1 MQNYIYCDIRQIR
14 VGYEKTIKEKSVK
27 KYMKRFTRFSR
38 KIGHGL
44 NIEFKETVAIPSL
57 LKQKEYK
64 KAGEQVLDIAK
75 MVGLTVV
82 WVVPGGAVITTMI
95 LKFSHKSRP
104 SAFRT
109 KEQAE
114 EKEHTSK

>member
-1 MQNYIYCDIRQIR
+1 
-14 VGYEKTIKEKSVK
+14 VK
-27 KYMKRFTRFSR
+27 KHIKKFTRFSR
-38 KIGHGL
+38 KIGRGL

-57 LKQKEYK
+57 LKRREYR
-64 KAGEQVLDIAK
+64 KAGEQVLDIVR

-109 KEQAE
+109 DEQRE
-114 EKEHTSK
+114 EENEKLSSSDIRNEDRQIEKEG

>member
-1 MQNYIYCDIRQIR
+1 VWHSRSSAI
-14 VGYEKTIKEKSVK
+14 VTTEEGSVK
-27 KYMKRFTRFSR
+27 KHIKKFTRFSR
-38 KIGHGL
+38 KIGRGL

-57 LKQKEYK
+57 IKQKEYR
-64 KAGEQVLDIAK
+64 KAGEQVLDIAR

-104 SAFRT
+104 SAFRA
-109 KEQAE
+109 EEME
-114 EKEHTSK
+114 EKEEENGPPSS

>member
-1 MQNYIYCDIRQIR
+1 
-14 VGYEKTIKEKSVK
+14 VK
-27 KYMKRFTRFSR
+27 KHIRKFTRFSR
-38 KIGHGL
+38 KIGRGL

-57 LKQKEYK
+57 IKQKEYR
-64 KAGEQVLDIAK
+64 KAGEQVLDIAR

-104 SAFRT
+104 SAFR
-109 KEQAE
+109 AE
-114 EKEHTSK
+114 EMEEMEEENEPPSS

>member
-1 MQNYIYCDIRQIR
+1 M
-14 VGYEKTIKEKSVK
+14 KKHIKK
-27 KYMKRFTRFSR
+27 FTRFSR
-38 KIGHGL
+38 KIGRGL

-57 LKQKEYK
+57 IKQKEYR
-64 KAGEQVLDIAK
+64 KAGEQVLDIAR

-104 SAFRT
+104 SAFRG
-109 KEQAE
+109 EEME
-114 EKEHTSK
+114 EKEEENGPPSS